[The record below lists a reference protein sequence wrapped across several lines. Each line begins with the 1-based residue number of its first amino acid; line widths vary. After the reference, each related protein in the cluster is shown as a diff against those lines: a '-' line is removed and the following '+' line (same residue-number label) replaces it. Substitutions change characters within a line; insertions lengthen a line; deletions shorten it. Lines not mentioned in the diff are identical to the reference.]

1 MTEQSGH
8 LDPKDLES
16 FKQALAA
23 QGALVG
29 QHDKVLRE
37 MSQRLTELSTNMLQL
52 GNQMTRISTQLSA
65 PAPQASAP
73 SHSPAPAPS
82 GNQLH
87 QTTNREPHMPTP
99 ERYSGD
105 LGACSRFLLQCSLIF
120 DLQPT
125 TYSTDKSR
133 IAFVLSLLSG
143 KASQWATACWESKSD
158 IFQSFDAFTEE
169 MRSIFDHPLKGKE
182 AAKRLLML
190 TQGSSPVAQY
200 AVDFKILATESGW
213 DDTALQAAFMKGLAD
228 NVKDELAARDETNSL
243 QELISLATRLD
254 NRLRE
259 RRREKTSRLVTTRG
273 LSSPHIAP
281 TVPSISTPSPVFSS
295 PSDPVTAE
303 EPMQLGRAHLSA
315 AERLRR
321 QKSGL
326 CMYCGQDGHFI
337 ISCPLRPKDKAHQ

>member
-1 MTEQSGH
+1 MTEQTGQ

-16 FKQALAA
+16 LKQALAA

-29 QHDKVLRE
+29 QHDKVLRD
-37 MSQRLTELSTNMLQL
+37 MSQRLTELSANMLQL
-52 GNQMTRISTQLSA
+52 GNQMARLSTQLSA
-65 PAPQASAP
+65 PASQATAP
-73 SHSPAPAPS
+73 PPAPAPS
-82 GNQLH
+82 GNQLL
-87 QTTNREPHMPTP
+87 QTTFREPHMPTP

-105 LGACSRFLLQCSLIF
+105 LGACGRFLLQCSLVF

-133 IAFVLSLLSG
+133 IAFVLSLLTG
-143 KASQWATACWESKSD
+143 KASQWATACWESESD
-158 IFQSFDAFTEE
+158 IFQSYDAFTKE
-169 MRSIFDHPLKGKE
+169 MKSIFDHPLKGKE

-190 TQGSSPVAQY
+190 SQGSSPVAQY

-228 NVKDELAARDETNSL
+228 NVKDELAARDETENL

-259 RRREKTSRLVTTRG
+259 RRREKTSRPVTTRG
-273 LSSPHIAP
+273 PSSPHLVS
-281 TVPSISTPSPVFSS
+281 TVPSVSTSPPVFSS
-295 PSDPVTAE
+295 LPNPVPTE

-315 AERLRR
+315 TERLRR

-337 ISCPLRPKDKAHQ
+337 GSCPLRPKDKAHQ